1 MKFKLVEDIRL
12 VTIPITTCLLVLL
25 SYIAFGAILFA
36 HWEDWSYL
44 DGAYFCFTSL
54 MTIGF
59 GDFVPGNSYIY
70 NTQPGLSVR
79 EANAKVRWKILCT
92 TVTVRA
98 AGAGRG
104 LHPTGDGNHRHVCP
118 LAAGENHHTGAA
130 ADKDARPHPRV
141 PRPRGVA

>member
-1 MKFKLVEDIRL
+1 MVKFKLVEDIRL

-59 GDFVPGNSYIY
+59 GDFVPGKEYIY
-70 NTQPGLSVR
+70 REDASMEDVETRAKLVMGNVYILLGMSIVSMSLNLMWEKIVQNIRTAMRRIGLMR
-79 EANAKVRWKILCT
+79 PARY
-92 TVTVRA
+92 
-98 AGAGRG
+98 
-104 LHPTGDGNHRHVCP
+104 D
-118 LAAGENHHTGAA
+118 
-130 ADKDARPHPRV
+130 DA
-141 PRPRGVA
+141 